1 LSALSGIF
9 ATTSILFVSS
19 MIVFTVEKLI
29 AKYRS
34 TTKFMHNRRGMDVVD
49 ETQLPTTKILMR
61 GCIKRGEKEKFIA
74 DIREFSEKWSDFIVS
89 PGELR
94 FAA

>member
-1 LSALSGIF
+1 M
-9 ATTSILFVSS
+9 V
-19 MIVFTVEKLI
+19 VFTVETLI

-34 TTKFMHNRRGMDVVD
+34 ITKSMHNRRGADADDVA
-49 ETQLPTTKILMR
+49 QLPTTKILMR

-74 DIREFSEKWSDFIVS
+74 DIREFTDKWSDFIVS

-94 FAA
+94 FAT